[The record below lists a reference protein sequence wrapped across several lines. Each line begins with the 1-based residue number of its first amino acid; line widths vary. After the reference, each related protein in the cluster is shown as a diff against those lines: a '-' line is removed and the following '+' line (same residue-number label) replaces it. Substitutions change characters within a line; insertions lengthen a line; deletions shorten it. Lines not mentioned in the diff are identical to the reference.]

1 MRLSRIYTPDPKVGT
16 PCQLEPA
23 AAHHLVNVLRFRA
36 GDSFVAF
43 DGKGSEFTAQIVNID
58 KKQVWVSFCP
68 QAAINRESNLS
79 IHLVQALTKSDKMDY
94 IIQKSVELGVKK
106 ITPIL
111 TERTEMKLDN
121 SRKMKK
127 YQHWQQIIINAC
139 EQCGRSWLPALEPII
154 DFQSLFVQLSTFTII
169 LHPQKSVPLAQLKLP
184 TKPVALLIGPE
195 GGFSESE
202 LEIAKQQGVYSAS
215 LGPRILRT
223 ETAGLAAIASM
234 QTLWGDFSV

>member
-1 MRLSRIYTPDPKVGT
+1 
-16 PCQLEPA
+16 
-23 AAHHLVNVLRFRA
+23 
-36 GDSFVAF
+36 
-43 DGKGSEFTAQIVNID
+43 
-58 KKQVWVSFCP
+58 
-68 QAAINRESNLS
+68 
-79 IHLVQALTKSDKMDY
+79 MDY